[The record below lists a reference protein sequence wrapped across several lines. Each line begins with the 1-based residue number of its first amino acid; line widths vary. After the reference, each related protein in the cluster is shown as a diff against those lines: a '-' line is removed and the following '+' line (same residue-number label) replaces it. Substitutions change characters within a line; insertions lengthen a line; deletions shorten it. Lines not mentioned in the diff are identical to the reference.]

1 MARDLYGEMLSRALN
16 RGAPP
21 GHFPAYIQP
30 GEAALLRSQGGGV
43 APGGGQYM
51 ANGLP
56 SYQFGAGQGTLG
68 PAGLGALAAGGT
80 PGTMQIG
87 NVLTRDPVVAR
98 ALATAQQ
105 DANARQAFRD
115 NAQMTRNLAAV
126 PVDARRA
133 GGAIAAASAP
143 DLGGSPSA
151 AVAARALAAQAQS
164 AINLAAIPDAQRAG
178 GAFFGAGGV
187 LAAPDPNAA
196 AALAAFNAAQRDAV
210 APQVQQA
217 AQEAVGR
224 TPANA
229 EAQAQAQSHQRNM
242 ALQSQ
247 YMAANARA
255 QAAQDAAV
263 AAVQDAPGF
272 QPTQDGMRDVTAA
285 MQANRAAVDNAT
297 LQNLNMNVILGDPD
311 LTAEGRSER
320 LGAPISEGGIGNL
333 SPGYSIS
340 TQSQP
345 DGGMPVDQAIR
356 TVQQRS
362 PDGGYA
368 ILNPRPEP
376 GQAVSVPDG
385 YTMGMGGGII
395 PAAIN
400 TAIGMGVPGVA
411 GGLINMGTLLS
422 GNQTLGS
429 MARNAIDSA
438 TGETALGRLLAIPGD
453 IRGRIGQALSPITGG
468 IGDALSGAATGLSG
482 LLPGGTP
489 PTSVPQAPPGVQ
501 PPAPEVVVDEEQIV
515 PGSEA
520 EPFVRS
526 YDDIPPE
533 IARRLAANVL
543 YGEERIGGLA

>member
-1 MARDLYGEMLSRALN
+1 
-16 RGAPP
+16 
-21 GHFPAYIQP
+21 
-30 GEAALLRSQGGGV
+30 
-43 APGGGQYM
+43 
-51 ANGLP
+51 
-56 SYQFGAGQGTLG
+56 
-68 PAGLGALAAGGT
+68 
-80 PGTMQIG
+80 
-87 NVLTRDPVVAR
+87 
-98 ALATAQQ
+98 
-105 DANARQAFRD
+105 
-115 NAQMTRNLAAV
+115 
-126 PVDARRA
+126 
-133 GGAIAAASAP
+133 
-143 DLGGSPSA
+143 
-151 AVAARALAAQAQS
+151 
-164 AINLAAIPDAQRAG
+164 
-178 GAFFGAGGV
+178 
-187 LAAPDPNAA
+187 
-196 AALAAFNAAQRDAV
+196 
-210 APQVQQA
+210 
-217 AQEAVGR
+217 
-224 TPANA
+224 
-229 EAQAQAQSHQRNM
+229 M